1 MAWVT
6 EWAPTAEE
14 LNSCIDCG
22 LCLPTCP
29 TFRLTGDESA
39 SPRGR
44 IAAMRA
50 VDRGLA
56 PIDERFGEVMDLCLQ
71 CRACETACPSLVPF
85 GRMMEGA
92 RGEVAAFKPDIATIG
107 KRVLFGRLVE
117 SRVMVALGSSLIG
130 LTQRA
135 GFPDVMPGV
144 GGKTDALRTVP
155 IPAPTTAGREWLPAG
170 EPIGTVGFLSGCVMD
185 PWYSQTH
192 AAVIQVLRTAGYR
205 VVAPRE
211 QTCCGA
217 LAAHEGAA
225 YDAERMAQ
233 RNADVFAGF
242 DRVVVDSAGCSA
254 HMKGY
259 EHWIDGGGELASR
272 VVDATEFIAGLIQ
285 SGSLPAL
292 EGDRPIAV
300 QDPCHLRHA
309 QRIVDEPR
317 TILRAAGYEPVEID
331 PAGMCC
337 GAAGAYQLSHPEV
350 SEQLGLQKVEQIVAT
365 GVTLVASA
373 NPGCEMQLRN
383 YLGPECEVVHPIEV
397 YWKAIETRDSR
408 HET

>member
-1 MAWVT
+1 MVWVT

-14 LNSCIDCG
+14 LNRCIDCG

-56 PIDERFGEVMDLCLQ
+56 PIDERFGDVMDLCLQ

-92 RGEVAAFKPDIATIG
+92 RGEVAAFKPDAATIG
-107 KRVLFGRLVE
+107 KRVLFGRLIE

-135 GFPDVMPGV
+135 RLADVMPGIV
-144 GGKTDALRTVP
+144 GKVGALRTVP
-155 IPAPTTAGREWLPAG
+155 IPVPTTAGREWFPEG
-170 EPIGTVGFLSGCVMD
+170 EPVGTVGFLSGCVMD
-185 PWYSQTH
+185 PWYSKTH
-192 AAVIQVLRTAGYR
+192 VAVIQVLRTAGYR

-233 RNADVFAGF
+233 RNAEVFAGV

-259 EHWIDGGGELASR
+259 GHWNDGGGELARR
-272 VVDATEFIAGLIQ
+272 VVDANEFIAGLIQ
-285 SGSLPAL
+285 SGSLPVL
-292 EGDRPIAV
+292 DGDRPIAV

-350 SEQLGLQKVEQIVAT
+350 SEQLGLQKVEQIAAT

-373 NPGCEMQLRN
+373 NPGCEMQLKT
-383 YLGPECEVVHPIEV
+383 YLGEDYEVVHPIEV
-397 YWKAIETRDSR
+397 YWEALRVK
-408 HET
+408 

>member
-1 MAWVT
+1 MVWVT
-6 EWAPTAEE
+6 QWAPTADE

-22 LCLPTCP
+22 LCLPACP
-29 TFRLTGDESA
+29 TFRITGDESA

-56 PIDERFGEVMDLCLQ
+56 PIDERFGDVMDLCLQ

-85 GRMMEGA
+85 GRMMEAA
-92 RGEVAAFKPDIATIG
+92 RGEVAAFNPDIATIG
-107 KRVLFGRLVE
+107 RRVLFGRLIK

-135 GFPDVMPGV
+135 RLADVMPGV
-144 GGKTDALRTVP
+144 AGKVDALRTVP
-155 IPAPTTAGREWLPAG
+155 IPAPTTAGREWFPEG
-170 EPIGTVGFLSGCVMD
+170 EPVGTVAFLSGCVMD
-185 PWYSQTH
+185 PWYSKTH
-192 AAVIQVLRTAGYR
+192 VAVIQVLRTAGYR

-225 YDAERMAQ
+225 YDAARMAAQ
-233 RNADVFAGF
+233 NVDAFAEF
-242 DRVVVDSAGCSA
+242 DHVVVDSAGCSA
-254 HMKGY
+254 HIKGY
-259 EHWIDGGGELASR
+259 GHWIDGGGELASR
-272 VVDATEFIAGLIQ
+272 VVDANEFIAGLIQ
-285 SGSLPAL
+285 SGSLPVFD
-292 EGDRPIAV
+292 GDRPIAV

-309 QRIVDEPR
+309 QRVVEEPR
-317 TILRAAGYEPVEID
+317 TILRAAGYQPVEID

-350 SEQLGLQKVEQIVAT
+350 SEQLGLHKAEQIAAT
-365 GVTLVASA
+365 GLTLVASA
-373 NPGCEMQLRN
+373 NPGCEMQLKT
-383 YLGPECEVVHPIEV
+383 YLGERYEVVHPIEV
-397 YWKAIETRDSR
+397 YWKTIENQDTR